1 MSEIQEIDVFIS
13 PEGEVKIEVR
23 GVKGQKCLEITRGLE
38 NALGGKVVLREH
50 TDEFNQ
56 NEQDIDQSA
65 FQGQF

>member
-23 GVKGQKCLEITRGLE
+23 GVKGKKCLEITRGLE

>member
-13 PEGEVKIEVR
+13 PQGEVKIEVR

-38 NALGGKVVLREH
+38 HALGGKVVLREH